1 VLKKLSKKF
10 NFTSYRIVNEPALFR
25 MGVAESGK
33 ITTELGWGTQTT
45 DYIFYAVPFAL
56 KHHASM
62 VLFGSE
68 YSNNEVENNNG
79 WKVFSSY
86 DQTSEW
92 SHHQNNIARLMTN
105 GQMSVNT
112 SLEPLEEMHIFY
124 MLHHRYPELGKLQFS
139 CSAENPLY
147 KDSQW
152 CHKCYKCSRMFIF
165 AMATGID
172 PYKIGYKKDLLQE
185 KGIFDHYF
193 GNETKTGSSMELD
206 FVFSILNKK
215 NISSPYIDLFR
226 QKKLKHVKPYSWFLK
241 HFSDLAPHECLP
253 PAYKSKL
260 VNIFKQELKSFVSVL
275 PR

>member
-1 VLKKLSKKF
+1 
-10 NFTSYRIVNEPALFR
+10 
-25 MGVAESGK
+25 
-33 ITTELGWGTQTT
+33 
-45 DYIFYAVPFAL
+45 
-56 KHHASM
+56 
-62 VLFGSE
+62 
-68 YSNNEVENNNG
+68 
-79 WKVFSSY
+79 
-86 DQTSEW
+86 
-92 SHHQNNIARLMTN
+92 
-105 GQMSVNT
+105 
-112 SLEPLEEMHIFY
+112 
-124 MLHHRYPELGKLQFS
+124 
-139 CSAENPLY
+139 
-147 KDSQW
+147 
-152 CHKCYKCSRMFIF
+152 MFIF